1 MNKQKWIVLIALVVV
16 VAVLA
21 TVYVVT
27 RPRGNDEIKNFTV
40 TIVHKEGEPKVLK
53 CTSDAE
59 MVGDYLQ
66 AEGIV
71 KGEMGTYGLY
81 IHEVDG
87 ERAVYEECGAFW
99 SFYVD
104 GQQSITGIDQ
114 TVLED
119 GKNYEL
125 RYEVYSDDF
134 FG

>member
-1 MNKQKWIVLIALVVV
+1 MNKRNWIVLIALVVV
-16 VAVLA
+16 VALLA
-21 TVYVVT
+21 TVYIVT
-27 RPRGNDEIKNFTV
+27 RPRGNNEVKNFTV
-40 TIVHKEGEPKVLK
+40 TITHKDGSQKVLTCK
-53 CTSDAE
+53 SDAE
-59 MVGDYLQ
+59 KVGDYLQ

-71 KGEMGTYGLY
+71 KGEMGAYGLY

-87 ERAVYEECGAFW
+87 ERAVYEEDGAFW
-99 SFYVD
+99 AFYVD

-114 TVLED
+114 TALEE